1 MIIQPILVIR
11 AVSIAVGVL
20 ILWILQEKEKKESIE
35 SFLSLLTTWIFA
47 FIGAKFVTRWE
58 LVFDYPLSVLSYPG
72 GAKELYIATCL
83 TIVFEWRKRMVHRRY
98 AGSSILVLATSLLA
112 FALLRQLV
120 LAQGN
125 LVDVAFAF
133 VFFLLV
139 LFLIK
144 PAVKIAAASTIGMVC
159 GWLYQ
164 APELM
169 GYRIS
174 VWFYVILSLMVWGY
188 ILSGRKRA

>member
-11 AVSIAVGVL
+11 AVSIAAGVL

-35 SFLSLLTTWIFA
+35 SFLSLLTTWIFV
-47 FIGAKFVTRWE
+47 FIGAKFVTRWD

-72 GAKELYIATCL
+72 GAMELYIATFL
-83 TIVFEWRKRMVHRRY
+83 TIVFEWRKRMVHRRF

-144 PAVKIAAASTIGMVC
+144 PAVKIAAASTIGVVC

-169 GYRIS
+169 GYRIN

-188 ILSGRKRA
+188 ILSRRKRA